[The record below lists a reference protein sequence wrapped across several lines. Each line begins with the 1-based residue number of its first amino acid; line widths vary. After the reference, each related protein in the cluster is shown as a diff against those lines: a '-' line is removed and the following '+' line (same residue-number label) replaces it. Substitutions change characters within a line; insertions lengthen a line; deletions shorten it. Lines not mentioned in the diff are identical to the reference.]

1 MAEFSDREKK
11 IIHTMTILQN
21 PMLKSVPPELKKTLL
36 TANLN
41 LAGLQF
47 DEREIIDLHEG
58 VMAEQQAVLQRG
70 LKFMD
75 KHGIAAA
82 EAMKH
87 IKF

>member
-1 MAEFSDREKK
+1 MAEFNDREKK

-21 PMLKSVPPELKKTLL
+21 PLLKDVPPELKKTLL

-41 LAGLQF
+41 LAGLEF
-47 DEREIIDLHEG
+47 NEREIIDLHEG
-58 VMAEQQAVLQRG
+58 VMAEQKAVLQKG
-70 LKFMD
+70 LGFMS

-87 IKF
+87 LKL